1 MKKRILL
8 ALLLVGIVG
17 GIPFLFRPE
26 ESASFLPGFG
36 ERDTLIIISPHSEP
50 MKYEFERGFRKH
62 YKEKYGK
69 DVYIDYR
76 APGGTSDI
84 VRYIADRFTAEFR
97 LYWEKDKNNPP
108 WSNEIASYFASP
120 GAEKNPRLSKEVRL
134 AREKFLSSDVGI
146 GIDLF
151 FGGGT
156 FEHARNAKRGYSV
169 DGGIAKRHPEYLHK
183 DLVPVSFGGDNIYDP
198 KGLYYGVSLSSF
210 GICYNKKR
218 LAEMGKEGIP
228 PEKWRDLAHPRF
240 FRKIAAAD
248 PTKSGSANKSYE
260 LIIQQAMHDSL
271 PKGIRKPSADQLD
284 AAWSAGIGLVRC
296 LMANARVITGSA
308 GSVTHCVSVGD
319 AVAGTAIDFYGL
331 AQREWNSWQLGKGK
345 EPEITYVPPKGGTT
359 ISADPVQLL
368 RGAPNRKVAEAFLD
382 YVIGPEGQKLLCY
395 KRGIESGP
403 EKYILRHAP
412 VRRDLYGKE
421 YHKFLT
427 DPDYAPYE
435 AAKLS
440 FTYRGDWTGRY
451 FSLIRILI
459 KCIMLDVQE
468 ELVEAWKAIILA
480 GGPEKVPMAMK
491 EFNALPFSFRE
502 ASKAASLL
510 KPGKGRTALDAAKV
524 CRNWSDFARDQYKKA
539 AKLAKEGK

>member
-1 MKKRILL
+1 MKKRILF

-26 ESASFLPGFG
+26 ESKGFLPGAG
-36 ERDTLIIISPHSEP
+36 EKADKLIIISPHSEP
-50 MKYEFERGFRKH
+50 MKYEFERGFRKY
-62 YKEKYGK
+62 YKAKFGR
-69 DVYIDYR
+69 DIYIDYR

-97 LYWEKDKNNPP
+97 LYWEKDEKNPP
-108 WSNEIASYFASP
+108 WNNEIAGAFATP
-120 GAEKNPRLSKEVRL
+120 GAEKNPHLPEEARL
-134 AREKFLSSDVGI
+134 ARKKFLASDVGI
-146 GIDLF
+146 GIDIF

-156 FEHARNAKRGYSV
+156 FEHARNAKRGYSI

-218 LAEMGKEGIP
+218 LKEMEDGTP
-228 PEKWRDLAHPRF
+228 PERWRDLASPRF
-240 FRKIAAAD
+240 FQKIAAAD

-260 LIIQQAMHDSL
+260 LIIQQAMHDSI
-271 PKGIRKPSADQLD
+271 PKGTRKPTGAQLD
-284 AAWSAGIGLVRC
+284 GAWSAGLNLVRC
-296 LMANARVITGSA
+296 LMANARVITDSA
-308 GSVTHCVSVGD
+308 GSVTHMVSTGN

-331 AQREWNSWQLGKGK
+331 AQREWNSWQLGEGK

-359 ISADPVQLL
+359 VSADPIQLL
-368 RGAPNRKVAEAFLD
+368 RGAPNRKAAEAFLD

-395 KRGIESGP
+395 KRGIEGGP

-459 KCIMLDVQE
+459 KCIMLDVRD
-468 ELVEAWKAIILA
+468 ELVDAWKEIIAA

-491 EFNALPFSFRE
+491 EFTSLPFTFRE
-502 ASKAASLL
+502 ASQAARLL
-510 KPGKGRTALDAAKV
+510 RTGKERTALDVAAT
-524 CRNWSDFARDQYKKA
+524 CRQWSDFARARYRKA
-539 AKLAKEGK
+539 KELAKQGK